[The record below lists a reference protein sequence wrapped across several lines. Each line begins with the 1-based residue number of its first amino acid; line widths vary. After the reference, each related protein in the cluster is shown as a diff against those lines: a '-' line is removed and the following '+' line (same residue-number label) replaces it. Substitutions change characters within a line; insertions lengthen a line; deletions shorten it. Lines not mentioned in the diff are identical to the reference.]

1 MWTIDM
7 MRIRT
12 PLRTLRRLIATT
24 ASAGMLGQGVLG
36 AALSLPVLMIAT
48 PAQAATACSASSP
61 NMMAVYQSGQTVEA
75 PAMRMFV
82 SCTGVVSAAAGRSL
96 PICTDSG
103 TSSSAGQTGTSGQA
117 GNWFLARSAAGNT
130 IKFDFYLY
138 YTDYSSSPFSLA
150 SDNAGAGNG
159 LLGGVSQPDANGN
172 SSGYIGG
179 RENNSP
185 SQNGMQ
191 LELRIPNQSSLAA
204 GEYTTIVTIPLQ
216 FWIRNAGDS
225 WWGYN
230 SCTGHLVAGFTV
242 SIPVT
247 IRVSNSCDIT
257 STMPIDFGQFTQTN
271 GVLDQKS
278 LYFRIG
284 TVCPKSVSYTLTLTD
299 GNNATGSGA
308 YRRRMINGGSYIS
321 YGLFTDSNFATPFP
335 AGGVSLTGTGV
346 ASDLANY
353 PYYAVVGPSQ
363 STTGLATGQ
372 YNDTII
378 AMVNW

>member
-1 MWTIDM
+1 MK
-7 MRIRT
+7 RNLF
-12 PLRTLRRLIATT
+12 PARTLRRLVATT
-24 ASAGMLGQGVLG
+24 ASGGMLGQSVLG
-36 AALSLPVLMIAT
+36 AALSLPMLMIAT

-61 NMMAVYQSGQTVEA
+61 NMMAVYQSGQTVES
-75 PAMRMFV
+75 PVMRMFASCSGV
-82 SCTGVVSAAAGRSL
+82 SSSLSGRPLVICAAN
-96 PICTDSG
+96 G
-103 TSSSAGQTGTSGQA
+103 TSSSAGQTGTSGQS

-130 IKFDFYLY
+130 IQFDFYVY

-150 SDNAGAGNG
+150 SGNAEAGNA
-159 LLGGVSQPDANGN
+159 LLGGLSQPDANGN
-172 SSGYIGG
+172 STSSFAG
-179 RENNSP
+179 RVNNSP
-185 SQNGMQ
+185 SQDGWQ
-191 LELRIPNQSSLAA
+191 LELRIPNQSSIAA
-204 GEYTTIVTIPLQ
+204 GEYTTIVTMPLK
-216 FWIRNAGDS
+216 FWARNAGDT

-230 SCTGHLVAGFTV
+230 SCTPTLVTSFSV